1 MVDQRMVSYEVSWL
15 LKEDC
20 CMLAQTEDGPK
31 FRGLEEGEIPSEH
44 LASKFCSDLFLSKER
59 TFEGSLCTHITGK

>member
-1 MVDQRMVSYEVSWL
+1 MVDHRMVSYEVSRL

-20 CMLAQTEDGPK
+20 CMLAQTEGGPK

-44 LASKFCSDLFLSKER
+44 LASKFCSD
-59 TFEGSLCTHITGK
+59 

>member
-1 MVDQRMVSYEVSWL
+1 MVDHRMVSYEVSRL

-20 CMLAQTEDGPK
+20 CMLAQTEGGPK

-44 LASKFCSDLFLSKER
+44 LASKFCSD
-59 TFEGSLCTHITGK
+59 GSVLEQREDI